1 MAAELAPVKV
11 GQEVVVDIKGYAH
24 QGEGV
29 GRLKGF
35 PGCGPGGVAGE
46 EGLVRIELV
55 KKKYARGEA
64 VEVRKR
70 SPHRVEPPCPL
81 YGECGGC
88 QFLHLDYP
96 AQLEC
101 KQQRVNAA
109 LERLG

>member
-29 GRLKGF
+29 GRFKGF
-35 PGCGPGGVAGE
+35 TVFVPGALDGE
-46 EGLVRIELV
+46 EVLVRIELV
-55 KKKYARGEA
+55 KKNYARGEA
-64 VEVRKR
+64 VEIRKR

-88 QFLHLDYP
+88 QY
-96 AQLEC
+96 C
-101 KQQRVNAA
+101 T
-109 LERLG
+109 